1 MGKMSRRK
9 GANFENTVAKQF
21 TEWLGYNVRRTPRSG
36 AYGGEGWKDMSS
48 DLMFDFDFPYVV
60 ECKNRE
66 SWKMEHVY
74 AGKGEVWDWWA
85 KLILESISAKKQ
97 PMLIL
102 KKNHMEPLVM
112 LPKYDALVSELR
124 GGGHYTA
131 LMIGHV
137 ALVPLERVLL
147 CDPPGGR
154 RIDHATEGSL
164 PWGG

>member
-9 GANFENTVAKQF
+9 GAGFEVAVAKQF

-66 SWKMEHVY
+66 SWKLEHVLQ
-74 AGKGEVWDWWA
+74 GKGEVWDWWE
-85 KLILESISAKKQ
+85 KLNGEAGSAGKA

-102 KKNHMEPLVM
+102 KKNHMPPLVM
-112 LPKYDALVSELR
+112 LLKQDRMVRELR
-124 GGGHYTA
+124 LGGDYWC
-131 LMIGHV
+131 LMLGQIV
-137 ALVPLERVLL
+137 LVWLDRVLA
-147 CDPPGGR
+147 CQPPGGR
-154 RIDHATEGSL
+154 KIDHATEDSL